1 MHRILALLI
10 ALLPL
15 PVQAEGERAGDFDY
29 YVLALS
35 WTPSWCL
42 AEGDARRSNQCDP
55 DTGFGFTLHGLWPQ
69 FESGW
74 PSWCRSAQRDPS
86 RAQTAAMA
94 DIMGSGGL
102 AWHQWKKHGR
112 CADLS
117 ATDYFAAARNAYEA
131 IIRPDLLRQL
141 TDPVT
146 LPPSVIEAAFL
157 EANPTHTADSI
168 TVTCRNAQIA
178 EVRLCLTRDL
188 APRTCAPDVRRD
200 CTGTATLTPL
210 R

>member
-1 MHRILALLI
+1 MRRILALVI
-10 ALLPL
+10 ALLAAPAL
-15 PVQAEGERAGDFDY
+15 AKGERAGDFDY

-42 AEGDARRSNQCDP
+42 AQGDARQSQQCAP
-55 DTGFGFTLHGLWPQ
+55 ETGFGFTLHGLWPQ
-69 FESGW
+69 FETGW
-74 PSWCRSAQRDPS
+74 PSWCRSARRDPT

-112 CADLS
+112 CADLT
-117 ATDYFAAARNAYEA
+117 AADYFAVSRIAYDA
-131 IIRPDLLRQL
+131 VTRPDLLRQL
-141 TDPVT
+141 TQAVT
-146 LPPSVIEAAFL
+146 LPAKVIEAAFH
-157 EANPTHTADSI
+157 EANPNHTADSI
-168 TVTCRNAQIA
+168 TVTCRDSQIA

-188 APRTCAPDVRRD
+188 TPRTCGADVRRD
-200 CTGTATLTPL
+200 CSGTATLTPL